1 MSAGA
6 GTAATCAWCDALRLY
21 ELLLVAGILALATAP
36 TGAGE
41 VAKANLPTLHCTL
54 QYGGKTI
61 AAEFKPSASPYEVQA
76 VDIDRFRVKA
86 IIAEDGGDAALVKIY
101 SYHQQ
106 GEQFSL
112 LHLAKHRVPLQPG
125 ARHIPLSA
133 TKNYIY
139 SPRRGYELIYECS
152 LSFSN

>member
-1 MSAGA
+1 MRF
-6 GTAATCAWCDALRLY
+6 C
-21 ELLLVAGILALATAP
+21 ELLLAAGIITLAAAP
-36 TGAGE
+36 AGAGE
-41 VAKANLPTLHCTL
+41 VAKVHLPTLHCTL
-54 QYGGKTI
+54 QYGGKTTT
-61 AAEFKPSASPYEVQA
+61 AEFKPSAAPYEVQA
-76 VDIDRFRVKA
+76 VDLDRFRVKA
-86 IIAEDGGDAALVKIY
+86 IIAEDGSDAALVKIY

-152 LSFSN
+152 LSFSD